1 MSRPEDQMIKSK
13 KLSSPIKCNAIPDGE
28 KNEDIQMTDEQ
39 LNKCLRTI
47 TVNEELE
54 VKTRETRRL
63 MKNQANYMRMQEHLL
78 QKHSIAETEVMPQVS
93 FVQANYN
100 TNITQAQTQ
109 PQTYQ
114 TTKIGTNQGMTQ
126 QT

>member
-1 MSRPEDQMIKSK
+1 MIKSK

-47 TVNEELE
+47 IVNEELE

-109 PQTYQ
+109 P
-114 TTKIGTNQGMTQ
+114 
-126 QT
+126 